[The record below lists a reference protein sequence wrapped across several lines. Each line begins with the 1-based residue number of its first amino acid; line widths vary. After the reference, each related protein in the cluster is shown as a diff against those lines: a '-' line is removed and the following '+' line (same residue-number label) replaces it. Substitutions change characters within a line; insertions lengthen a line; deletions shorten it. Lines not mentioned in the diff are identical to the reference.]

1 MKFSF
6 YICQSQTTYPMKI
19 LRFLLPALFI
29 TALLVTAGCKQEE
42 TIPCDG
48 IGKMCFTNK
57 LDSTVVI
64 DVLQLNLQF
73 SILKDHMECLELT
86 GDVAYNFKLT
96 CNEFYKDTTIVVS
109 TCDDKEYIITK

>member
-1 MKFSF
+1 
-6 YICQSQTTYPMKI
+6 MKI
-19 LRFLLPALFI
+19 LRFFLPATI
-29 TALLVTAGCKQEE
+29 IAILLITAGCKQEE
-42 TIPCDG
+42 TIPCNG
-48 IGKMCFTNK
+48 IGKICLTNK

-109 TCDDKEYIITK
+109 VCDDKEYIILK

>member
-1 MKFSF
+1 
-6 YICQSQTTYPMKI
+6 MKI
-19 LRFLLPALFI
+19 LRFLLPSLFI
-29 TALLVTAGCKQEE
+29 AALLLTSGCKDEE

-48 IGKMCFTNK
+48 IGNICFTNK

-64 DVLQLNLQF
+64 DVLQLNLQI
-73 SILKDHMECLELT
+73 SIPRDHMECLELT

-109 TCDDKEYIITK
+109 TCDNDEYIITR

>member
-1 MKFSF
+1 
-6 YICQSQTTYPMKI
+6 MKI
-19 LRFLLPALFI
+19 FRFLLPALFVI
-29 TALLVTAGCKQEE
+29 TLLVAAGCKQKE

-48 IGKMCFTNK
+48 IGRICFTNK

-64 DVLQLNLQF
+64 DIFQLNRQI
-73 SILKDHMECLELT
+73 SVLKDHMECLDLD

-96 CNEFYKDTTIVVS
+96 CNEFYKDTTIVIS

>member
-1 MKFSF
+1 
-6 YICQSQTTYPMKI
+6 MKI
-19 LRFLLPALFI
+19 LRSLLPALI
-29 TALLVTAGCKQEE
+29 IVTLIVTAGCKQEE

-48 IGKMCFTNK
+48 NGTMCFTNK

-73 SILKDHMECLELT
+73 SVLKDHMECLTLT

-109 TCDDKEYIITK
+109 TCDDKEYIVVK